1 MNKDLENLKNLLDN
15 LLDNVTTVRS
25 LIDNEKYDEINNY
38 IVQRTKI
45 LKEIDEFKDKP
56 ELQIPK
62 DFAKISDKIQQI
74 EKENIHLLESKKA
87 IVTQELSKI
96 NRKKPLLNAY
106 TRAQDLES
114 SGSMLDLS
122 DNEENS

>member
-1 MNKDLENLKNLLDN
+1 MNKDLENLKNLLDS

-45 LKEIDEFKDKP
+45 LKEIDELKDKP

-74 EKENIHLLESKKA
+74 EKENIH
-87 IVTQELSKI
+87 
-96 NRKKPLLNAY
+96 
-106 TRAQDLES
+106 
-114 SGSMLDLS
+114 
-122 DNEENS
+122 